1 MKKSFEHIGLFLVR
15 RAVWCL
21 AVIGVL
27 TVFFAVGI
35 FRIDIRLGNDSF
47 VRTDSKVFRDTLT
60 YEKHFGGDGVYVLVQ
75 GPQERL
81 ISQETAKIM
90 ADFAAKAPD
99 IPHVVGAIDY
109 VTLLNDLLGS
119 DLALVFFSPD
129 NAELAEAIRQEIPD
143 EKMEA
148 IRQNMMQSLTPEQER
163 QLAAYSQS
171 LLTGEQLAEAAA
183 ALGASVAPPA
193 TVPEAGGQPLS
204 ADALTPEQLD
214 ALAASRPPEQLQALM
229 ASLPPEQLQ
238 QALSSVLTPEQQEA
252 VARYAMAILNEEQMQ
267 AMQADVMQALPPVQ
281 EWATETLRAVVFAEG
296 GHVPEA
302 LSLLL
307 PENGRHVLINLITA
321 EGLDMAASEEM
332 MASVENLV
340 AETGLSD
347 GLTVRLAGNHAIYS
361 QIEGEVTGSMAFMLV
376 LSVVLM
382 VIVLFVIFPVRRR
395 LISLACV
402 LVGLVWTFGLM
413 GWTGIPVSI
422 ATMATLP
429 IIIGLGTDFGVQF
442 HNRYEEEYKKS
453 GFDTE
458 KAVVRAS
465 RHIGPAV
472 GIAVVLMAASFLMML
487 LSKSPMM
494 QQFGLVLAFGA
505 AISYAVEMA
514 LMFATFALLDRR
526 GAAAAGRHREISE
539 TKLSRFLYAYSGFV
553 RKIAVPILIVVV
565 LLSGIGFG
573 SDHKIET
580 ETNMLNMIPQDMEGL
595 VNSRELQD
603 IAGSTMFLTFL
614 VEAEDVTDKPVVEWL
629 ALLEE
634 RIEGNYAGV
643 ESVQSVASVIGMLGL
658 DPANADQ
665 SAIDRAVAGMPGSM
679 LRTLVSEDRR
689 HAALQ
694 VQIHPDVSSAGQ
706 LALLENIRLEAE
718 SIAPEGAVIAPAGM
732 MSLAA
737 VGVDNIS
744 ANSTLIKVLGVV
756 AIVLGLM
763 LIYRRVKESL
773 FTVLPIAFVLGFIP
787 LVLILL
793 DLDYNPL
800 TIALSSLVL
809 GIGTEFTVLV
819 MERYKEERERGA
831 DGKEAI
837 RTAIAKVGQAITA
850 SGLTVII
857 GFSTLMFV
865 DFPVLREFGITTVI
879 ETTLCLLFALTIL
892 PALVIVFEG
901 REARAKQAAERRA

>member
-1 MKKSFEHIGLFLVR
+1 MRKGFEPIGLFLAR
-15 RAVWCL
+15 RAVWCM
-21 AVIGVL
+21 AAIGVL

-47 VRTDSKVFRDTLT
+47 VSTKSNVFRDTLT
-60 YEKHFGGDGVYVLVQ
+60 YEQHFGGDGVYVLLQ

-81 ISQETAKIM
+81 ISQETAKKM
-90 ADFAAKAPD
+90 AEFAAKAPD
-99 IPHVVGAIDY
+99 VPHVVGAIDY
-109 VTLLNDLLGS
+109 VTLLNDLLAS
-119 DLALVFFSPD
+119 DLALSFFPPD
-129 NAELAEAIRQEIPD
+129 HAELAGVIRQEIPG
-143 EKMEA
+143 EKMQA
-148 IRQNMMQSLTPEQER
+148 IQQAMMAHLTPEQEQ
-163 QLAAYSQS
+163 QLAAYGQS
-171 LLTGEQLAEAAA
+171 LLTEAQLAELAAS
-183 ALGASVAPPA
+183 LGASARLPAAAPA
-193 TVPEAGGQPLS
+193 DGGQPVS
-204 ADALTPEQLD
+204 VEAPTPEQLE
-214 ALAASRPPEQLQALM
+214 AFAASMPPEQLQAIM
-229 ASLPPEQLQ
+229 ASLPQDQ
-238 QALSSVLTPEQQEA
+238 WRQALSSVLTPEQQEA
-252 VARYAMAILNEEQMQ
+252 VTQYAMTILNEEQLK
-267 AMQADVMQALPPVQ
+267 AMHADVMQALPPVQ
-281 EWATETLRAVVFAEG
+281 EWATETLRAVVFSED

-307 PENGRHVLINLITA
+307 PEDGNHVLINLITA
-321 EGLDMAASEEM
+321 EGLDMGASEEM
-332 MASVENLV
+332 MAAVEALV

-347 GLTVRLAGNHAIYS
+347 GLTVKLAGNHAIYS

-395 LISLACV
+395 LISLAYV

-442 HNRYEEEYKKS
+442 HNRYEEEYKAS
-453 GFDTE
+453 GFDAE

-505 AISYAVEMA
+505 VICYAVVMA

-526 GAAAAGRHREISE
+526 GAAAVGRNKEISE

-565 LLSGIGFG
+565 LLSAIGYG

-580 ETNMLNMIPQDMEGL
+580 DTNMLSMIPQDMEGL

-614 VEAEDVTDKPVVEWL
+614 VEAEDVTAKPVVEWL
-629 ALLEE
+629 ASLEE

-643 ESVQSVASVIGMLGL
+643 EGVQSVSSVIGMLGL
-658 DPANADQ
+658 DPAEADQ
-665 SAIDRAVAGMPGSM
+665 SAIDQAVAGMPGSM

-689 HAALQ
+689 YAALQ

-706 LALLENIRLEAE
+706 LALLERIRLEAE
-718 SIAPEGAVIAPAGM
+718 SLAPEGAAIAPAGM

-744 ANSTLIKVLGVV
+744 ANSTWIKGLGVV
-756 AIVLGLM
+756 VIVLGLM
-763 LIYRRVKESL
+763 IIYRRVKESL

-787 LVLILL
+787 LVLLLL

-819 MERYKEERERGA
+819 MERYKEERARGA

-857 GFSTLMFV
+857 GFSTLMFA

-892 PALVIVFEG
+892 PALVFVFEG
-901 REARAKQAAERRA
+901 REALVKQAAERRA